1 MFTEYIYILQWTFY
15 NFVFQKNSNLNISP
29 LVPYSTDSKFPKLA
43 YIKERGLHK
52 YVNSRSQR
60 SSRIIFRVCHIT
72 HVFGRSLIVAGLEQ
86 LASGKTKLA
95 HRLETARL
103 TAQGRDGLIS
113 SPDAGAG
120 AGAGAET
127 EAWSIHLFLPLC
139 HLSPIWGQETWGKG
153 PERWH
158 KHVPHPEAGD
168 SRSRRPRVL
177 PNFTAF

>member
-1 MFTEYIYILQWTFY
+1 M
-15 NFVFQKNSNLNISP
+15 
-29 LVPYSTDSKFPKLA
+29 PYSTDSKFPKLA

-103 TAQGRDGLIS
+103 TAQGRDGLIP
-113 SPDAGAG
+113 SPDAGAGAG

-127 EAWSIHLFLPLC
+127 EAPDLFTSSCPCATCLP
-139 HLSPIWGQETWGKG
+139 S
-153 PERWH
+153 
-158 KHVPHPEAGD
+158 GD
-168 SRSRRPRVL
+168 RRPGERGLRDGTSTCHTRKQVIQGLGGLGYFLTSL
-177 PNFTAF
+177 PSRKNGTRGSPPGEV